1 MTDDLHGCNN
11 RLDGRLDD
19 RLHRPYKIALLA
31 ESLGAQG
38 VPVAALLAGSGVAP
52 AMLDD
57 PEARVS
63 VRQLLAVL
71 ARAAALA
78 PEPGW
83 ALRTGTRVRIT
94 HLGLYGYALLASP
107 TPRHAI
113 DFALRYRALAS
124 PLIGLAFAR
133 DGDEAVWSFADTLGL
148 GRDAPLLRAVIELQL
163 GTQLA
168 LHRDVLGAALAPRR
182 VRLSYPVPP
191 HAALYR
197 ELLGCDDVAF
207 DSGADEL
214 RFDAA
219 WLERPLAAGNA
230 ITAAMVRHTCDQLLA
245 ELQAAAAH
253 GGGDDAAY
261 GAGDDAAHRA
271 AGDAAAALAPT
282 GTAARVAAL
291 LLRTPGRFPDIETVA
306 TQMAISSRTLRRR
319 LLAEGR
325 SFQQLLDEVRHRLA
339 LDYLRRTR
347 MSTEDVAAALGF
359 SDAANFRHAFKRWTG
374 RSPGAWRGTQAVAAP
389 PRSAADAG

>member
-1 MTDDLHGCNN
+1 MTHEPTG
-11 RLDGRLDD
+11 LDD

-31 ESLGAQG
+31 ESLGAHG
-38 VPVAALLAGSGVAP
+38 VPAATLLAGSGVAP
-52 AMLDD
+52 AMLED
-57 PEARVS
+57 PDARVS

-71 ARAAALA
+71 ARAAELA

-83 ALRTGTRVRIT
+83 ALRTGLRVRIT

-107 TPRHAI
+107 TPQHAI

-133 DGDEAVWSFADTLGL
+133 DGDDAVWSFADTLGL
-148 GRDAPLLRAVIELQL
+148 HRDAPLLRAVIELQL

-182 VRLSYPVPP
+182 VRLSYPAPP

-197 ELLGCDDVAF
+197 ALLHCSDVAF

-219 WLERPLAAGNA
+219 WLGRPLAAGNA
-230 ITAAMVRHTCDQLLA
+230 ITAAMVQHTCDELLA
-245 ELQAAAAH
+245 ELQIASA
-253 GGGDDAAY
+253 GGS
-261 GAGDDAAHRA
+261 GAGDATGRTSPDTAAGAREAGAAHD
-271 AGDAAAALAPT
+271 AGAST
-282 GTAARVAAL
+282 TAARVAAA
-291 LLRTPGRFPDIETVA
+291 LLRTPGQFPGIEAVA
-306 TQMAISSRTLRRR
+306 AQLAISARTLRRR

-347 MSTEDVAAALGF
+347 MSTEDIAAALGF
-359 SDAANFRHAFKRWTG
+359 SDAANFRHAFKRWAG
-374 RSPGAWRGTQAVAAP
+374 RTPGQWRGAQ
-389 PRSAADAG
+389 RSAQPQRRADDNG